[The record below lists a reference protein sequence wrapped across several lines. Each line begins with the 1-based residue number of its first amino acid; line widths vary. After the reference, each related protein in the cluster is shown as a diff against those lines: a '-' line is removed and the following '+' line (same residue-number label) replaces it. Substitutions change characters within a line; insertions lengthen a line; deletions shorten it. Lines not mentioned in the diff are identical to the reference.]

1 MDVTPMLSIRKTNI
15 TKEYQ
20 MNADYFLMFID
31 YMLIPALSLSIDLKR
46 GKEEI
51 RMSLKSF
58 LTYVSYAVAIVIIT
72 YVIRVVMSRL
82 GITADTNAGTG
93 IYTIMATCLALILPY
108 IKEMIVTYIDV
119 RCEIKGKKGS
129 TPVDE
134 Q

>member
-93 IYTIMATCLALILPY
+93 IY
-108 IKEMIVTYIDV
+108 
-119 RCEIKGKKGS
+119 KKGS

>member
-1 MDVTPMLSIRKTNI
+1 
-15 TKEYQ
+15 
-20 MNADYFLMFID
+20 MNTDFILMFID
-31 YMLIPALSLSIDLKR
+31 YLLIPALSLSIDLKR

-58 LTYVSYAVAIVIIT
+58 LTYVAYAVAIVIIT

-82 GITADTNAGTG
+82 GITAGTDAGTG
-93 IYTIMATCLALILPY
+93 LYTIMATFLALILPY
-108 IKEMIVTYIDV
+108 IKEIIATYINV

-129 TPVDE
+129 TSVDG

>member
-1 MDVTPMLSIRKTNI
+1 
-15 TKEYQ
+15 
-20 MNADYFLMFID
+20 MNTDYILMFID
-31 YMLIPALSLSIDLKR
+31 YLLIPALSVSIELKR
-46 GKEEI
+46 RKEEI
-51 RMSLKSF
+51 RMSLESF
-58 LTYVSYAVAIVIIT
+58 LTYASYAVTIVIIT

-93 IYTIMATCLALILPY
+93 LYTIMATFLALILPY
-108 IKEMIVTYIDV
+108 IKEIIATYINV